1 MRTHTIHSLH
11 HFGYNHFQDN
21 TVNIKRLTSCLLVA
35 CSLQANAQYLEHIYD
50 YIENTSVF
58 EENQEEGH
66 AYYLAEQHLSLNGD
80 WRFFFANTPEEVPQ
94 NFFATN
100 FKDGKWR
107 TIHVPSNWEMEGYGD
122 PLFRNVAAP
131 FKANPPHV
139 PREYNPTGAYRKSFN
154 IPSSWKGQQIFLRME
169 KTQSASFVWING
181 KQVGYNEGG
190 QEPAEYDVTP
200 YVRPGKNTLAV
211 CVVKYSDG
219 YYLEGQDYWRLA
231 GIFDD
236 VTLYATPKTRLFDW
250 FVTTDLDDQYRDAM
264 LKLNVDVKSYDDSRN
279 VFAVRATL
287 ADSKG
292 NKVKEMLSD
301 RFTIDGKGKK
311 SVEFSSVV
319 SNPDKWTC
327 ETPVLYRLKLELLNE
342 SGNVVQ
348 QIESKMGFKET
359 EIRHQ
364 TFYLNGQPV
373 KVNATNTHMQH
384 PEMGHAMNEETIRK
398 DMEILKQHNFNGVRT
413 SHYPPVNKYLELAD
427 EYGLFIIDETGD
439 EAHATEYISND
450 MRFLPMYL
458 ERVRQMVLR
467 DRNHPC
473 VLFWSAGNES
483 GEGPIITEVVKE
495 GKKYDPTRYFMYGG
509 NAYAHP
515 GEDIIGPRY
524 PTPYELEM
532 NTAMVPESEDP
543 RPSFMDEYLSV
554 AGNAGGG
561 LDEYWAVIRRH
572 PRIMGGAIWDF
583 VNPGLTEHIRPLTD
597 SSPFNTPVHLMGNAK
612 VVKGVLHLNGHDEWV
627 EVYRSNNVE
636 LSGNALTISF
646 DVKPGKL
653 SGTYEGAPYVTKGN
667 TQFGVVQKEDSKL
680 QFYLHSGV
688 KHALTVDLP
697 ADWMGKWHHV
707 TASWDGKEMR
717 LYIDG
722 QLKGTEPTVAKEPA
736 DNRRGNRSGERGVL
750 SNFPYPINIGRF
762 AGNHAQDPQTIYT
775 ADAEIDNV
783 AIYDKC
789 MADGEGRAED
799 AVLYLT
805 FDSSGD
811 EGTFYTIGG
820 NMRTYGSIWPDRTV
834 QPEMKQ
840 MKWTTQPVSI
850 RLLNAET
857 GEVEVTNRLFFTDLS
872 QYASHWAL
880 MADGQIVEEGD
891 IQFSTSPQQRQVVR
905 IPYHKPTIVPGKE
918 YRITITSALK
928 KDEIWAKAGHEVAWD
943 QLELSSWNIPAPEPR
958 MESKNISAQED
969 DNQIKI
975 SGKDFCYVINK
986 LTGNLEQ
993 IEVEGKPVLKSPV
1006 TFNLWR
1012 APLANEFDSWDAFR
1026 VNGGYAEGYGGMVST
1041 LFYSKGVNQLRILP
1055 TAVKLTQNANET
1067 TVTVSQLVQVGA
1079 SSFGA
1084 LDLYIQG
1091 LQLAGFSLDYTYS
1104 FYDDGTVRIH
1114 NHLSPQGRLPEI
1126 LPRIGFT
1133 TSVANEFDR
1142 ITWYG
1147 RGPEENYPD
1156 RKTGYQMGVWT
1167 KTVADMYEPYLLPQD
1182 HALRTDNRY
1191 VELVDKNGR
1200 GVQISMN
1207 EPFNFN
1213 AYQFSTDNLTKS
1225 QFTYQLKPQP
1235 DRYTF
1240 NLDYNTTGVGCTC
1253 VYVLDEYRVKPAAY
1267 DRVITI
1273 KPKK

>member
-1 MRTHTIHSLH
+1 MKKFI
-11 HFGYNHFQDN
+11 F
-21 TVNIKRLTSCLLVA
+21 CLFAA
-35 CSLQANAQYLEHIYD
+35 CSLQMNAQYLERIYD

-66 AYYLAEQHLSLNGD
+66 AYYLAKQHLSLNGN

-94 NFFATN
+94 NFFASN
-100 FKDGKWR
+100 FKDSEWP

-122 PLFRNVAAP
+122 ALFRNVAAP
-131 FKANPPHV
+131 FKANPPFV
-139 PREYNPTGAYRKSFN
+139 PREYNPTGAYRKTFTL
-154 IPSSWKGQQIFLRME
+154 PTEWKGQQVFLRME
-169 KTQSASFVWING
+169 KTQSASFVWLNG
-181 KQVGYNEGG
+181 QQVGYNEGG

-200 YVRPGKNTLAV
+200 FLRPGKNTLAV

-250 FVTTDLDDQYRDAM
+250 FVTTDLDDQYKDAT
-264 LKLNVDVKSYDDSRN
+264 LHLNVDVKKYEDTSASYS
-279 VFAVRATL
+279 VRATL
-287 ADSKG
+287 SDAKG
-292 NKVKEMLSD
+292 KKVKEMLSE
-301 RFTIDGKGKK
+301 RFTMDGKGRK
-311 SVEFSSVV
+311 SVNFSSHI
-319 SNPDKWTC
+319 SNPDKWTA
-327 ETPVLYRLKLELLNE
+327 ETPVLYQLTLELLNE
-342 SGNVVQ
+342 SGAVMQ
-348 QIESKMGFKET
+348 QISSKMGFKET

-364 TFYLNGQPV
+364 VFYLNGQAI

-384 PEMGHAMNEETIRK
+384 PELGHAMNEETIRK
-398 DMEILKQHNFNGVRT
+398 DMEILKQHNFNAVRT

-427 EYGLFIIDETGD
+427 EFGLFIIDETGD

-450 MRFLPMYL
+450 NKFLAMYQ

-483 GEGPIITEVVKE
+483 GEGPLITEVVKE

-532 NTAMVPESEDP
+532 NTAMVPESQDP

-572 PRIMGGAIWDF
+572 PRLMGGAIWDF
-583 VNPGLTEHIRPLTD
+583 VNPGLTEHVRPLKD
-597 SSPFNTPVHLMGNAK
+597 SSPFNTPAHLMGNAK
-612 VVKGVLHLNGHDEWV
+612 VEKGVLHLSGHDEWV

-636 LSGNALTISF
+636 LSSKELTISF

-653 SGTYEGAPYVTKGN
+653 CGMFEGAPYITKGN
-667 TQFGVVQKEDSKL
+667 TQFGVVQRGENKL

-688 KHALTVDLP
+688 KHTLDVDLP
-697 ADWMGKWHHV
+697 ANWVGKWHHV
-707 TASWDGKEMR
+707 TASWDGKEMK

-722 QLKGTEPTVAKEPA
+722 QLKGTESTTSNEP
-736 DNRRGNRSGERGVL
+736 NNNRRRGNGGERGML

-775 ADAEIDNV
+775 ADAEMDNV
-783 AIYDKC
+783 AIYNKC
-789 MADGEGRAED
+789 LADGEGRAED

-805 FDSSGD
+805 FDSNGD

-820 NMRTYGSIWPDRTV
+820 NMRTYGSIWPDRSV

-872 QYASHWAL
+872 QYATHWRL
-880 MADGQIVEEGD
+880 MADDQVMEEGD
-891 IQFSTSPQQRQVVR
+891 IQLSTAPQQKQVIR
-905 IPYHKPTIVPGKE
+905 IPYHKPAIVAGKE
-918 YRITITSALK
+918 YRITISSALK
-928 KDEIWAKAGHEVAWD
+928 TDELWAKKGYEVAWD
-943 QLELSSWNIPAPEPR
+943 QLELSSWNIPAPLPQLT
-958 MESKNISAQED
+958 SQHLNTQED
-969 DNQIKI
+969 DQQIKV
-975 SGKDFCYVINK
+975 SGNGFCYVISK
-986 LTGNLEQ
+986 ATGNLEQ
-993 IEVEGKPVLKSPV
+993 LEVEGKSVLKAPLS
-1006 TFNLWR
+1006 FNLWR
-1012 APLANEFDSWDAFR
+1012 APLAKEFDSWDAFR
-1026 VNGGYAEGYGGMVST
+1026 VNGGYSEGYGNMVST
-1041 LFYSKGVNQLRILP
+1041 LFYSKGVNQLNIRP
-1055 TAVKLTQNANET
+1055 ASVQLTHNQYET

-1091 LQLAGFSLDYTYS
+1091 VQLAGFTIDYTYH
-1104 FYDDGTVRIH
+1104 FYDDGTVKIQ
-1114 NHLSPQGRLPEI
+1114 NHLSPQGKLPEI

-1133 TSVANEFDR
+1133 TSVAKEFDH

-1156 RKTGYQMGVWT
+1156 RKTGYQVGVWT

-1191 VELVDKNGR
+1191 VQLLNKDGI

-1207 EPFNFN
+1207 EHFNFN

-1225 QFTYQLKPQP
+1225 QFTYQLQPQS

-1240 NLDYNTTGVGCTC
+1240 NLDYATTGVGCTC

-1273 KPKK
+1273 QPKK

>member
-1 MRTHTIHSLH
+1 MNS
-11 HFGYNHFQDN
+11 
-21 TVNIKRLTSCLLVA
+21 KRLFLCLFTA
-35 CSLQANAQYLEHIYD
+35 CSLQMNAQYLDHIYD

-66 AYYLAEQHLSLNGD
+66 AYYLASQHLSLNGN

-94 NFFATN
+94 NFFNTN
-100 FKDGKWR
+100 FKDSKWH
-107 TIHVPSNWEMEGYGD
+107 TIKVPSNWEMEGFGD

-131 FKANPPHV
+131 FKANPPYV
-139 PREYNPTGAYRKSFN
+139 PREYNPTGAYRKTFS
-154 IPSSWKGQQIFLRME
+154 IPSAWQGQQIFLRME

-181 KQVGYNEGG
+181 QQVGYNEGG
-190 QEPAEYDVTP
+190 QEPAEYDVTSF
-200 YVRPGKNTLAV
+200 VRPGKNTIAV
-211 CVVKYSDG
+211 CVLKYSDG

-250 FVTTDLDDQYRDAM
+250 FVTTDLDDQYKDAT
-264 LKLNVDVKSYDDSRN
+264 LKLNVDVKKYEDASGQY
-279 VFAVRATL
+279 AVRATL
-287 ADSKG
+287 TDRKG
-292 NKVKEMLSD
+292 NLVKEMLSD
-301 RFTIDGKGKK
+301 RFTMAGKGKK
-311 SVEFSSVV
+311 SLSLSAHI

-327 ETPVLYRLKLELLNE
+327 ETPVLYQLKLELLNE
-342 SGNVVQ
+342 SGHVMQ
-348 QIESKMGFKET
+348 EITSKMGFKET

-364 TFYLNGQPV
+364 TFYLNGQPI

-384 PEMGHAMNEETIRK
+384 PELGHAMNEETIRK
-398 DMEILKQHNFNGVRT
+398 DMEILKQHNFNAVRT

-427 EYGLFIIDETGD
+427 EYGLYIIDETGD
-439 EAHATEYISND
+439 EAHATEYLSNNEK
-450 MRFLPMYL
+450 FLPMYL

-473 VLFWSAGNES
+473 ILFWSAGNES
-483 GEGPIITEVVKE
+483 GEGPNITEVVKE

-532 NTAMVPESEDP
+532 NTAMVPETEDP

-572 PRIMGGAIWDF
+572 PRLMGGAIWDF

-597 SSPFNTPVHLMGNAK
+597 SSPFHTPAHLMGNAK
-612 VVKGVLHLNGHDEWV
+612 IVKGVLYLSGHDEWV

-636 LSGNALTISF
+636 LAGNALTISF

-667 TQFGVVQKEDSKL
+667 TQFGVVQKGNDKL

-688 KHALTVDLP
+688 KHTLDIDLP
-697 ADWMGKWHHV
+697 SDWVGKWHHV
-707 TASWDGKEMR
+707 TASWDSKEMK

-722 QLKGTEPTVAKEPA
+722 QLKGTESTVSKESGNN
-736 DNRRGNRSGERGVL
+736 NRRGNRGGGERGVL

-775 ADAEIDNV
+775 ADAEMDNV
-783 AIYDKC
+783 AIYNKC
-789 MADGEGRAED
+789 LGDGEGRADE

-805 FDSSGD
+805 FDSNGD

-850 RLLNAET
+850 RLLDAET
-857 GEVEVTNRLFFTDLS
+857 GEVEVTNRLYFTDLS

-880 MADGQIVEEGD
+880 MADNQVVEEGD
-891 IQFSTSPQQRQVVR
+891 IQLSTSPQQRQVVK
-905 IPYHKPTIVPGKE
+905 IPYHKPSIVAGKE
-918 YRITITSALK
+918 YRLTITTALK

-943 QLELSSWNIPAPEPR
+943 QLELLSWNIPAPAPQLTC
-958 MESKNISAQED
+958 KNISAQED
-969 DNQIKI
+969 DKQIKI
-975 SGKDFCYVINK
+975 SGNGFCYVISK
-986 LTGNLEQ
+986 ETGNLEQ
-993 IEVEGKPVLKSPV
+993 IDVEGKSVLKSPF

-1026 VNGGYAEGYGGMVST
+1026 VNGGYAEGYGNMVST
-1041 LFYSKGVNQLRILP
+1041 LFYSKGVNQLRIQP
-1055 TAVKLTQNANET
+1055 SEVRLTRNDHET

-1079 SSFGA
+1079 SSYGA

-1091 LQLAGFSLDYTYS
+1091 LQLAGFTLDFTYS
-1104 FYDDGTVRIH
+1104 FYDDGTVRIL

-1156 RKTGYQMGVWT
+1156 RKTGYQVGVWT

-1191 VELVDKNGR
+1191 VQLLDKDGS
-1200 GVQISMN
+1200 GVEISMN
-1207 EPFNFN
+1207 EFFNFN
-1213 AYQFSTDNLTKS
+1213 AYQFTTDNLTKS
-1225 QFTYQLKPQP
+1225 QFTYQLQPQP

-1273 KPKK
+1273 KPKKSSSVR